1 MGAMKKLSK
10 RDEERRAEIITR
22 FQAATAEIDEAIVAV
37 NAIIDEQLNTAIDRY
52 NEVVNNLDGLRD
64 DVVAA
69 MEEYAGDRSEKWQ
82 EGDAGQSY
90 EEWKSEWEN
99 LDASELSKVEAIES
113 IDTNHAEALEALP
126 SEPNG

>member
-10 RDEERRAEIITR
+10 RDEERRAEIK
-22 FQAATAEIDEAIVAV
+22 AELEAAEIEVTSAIEEV
-37 NAIIDEQLNTAIDRY
+37 NLLIDGKLAAAIDTY
-52 NEVVNNLDGLRD
+52 NQAVNNLDGLRD

-99 LDASELSKVEAIES
+99 LDATELDKVEHIEVPEF
-113 IDTNHAEALEALP
+113 NHAEALEALP